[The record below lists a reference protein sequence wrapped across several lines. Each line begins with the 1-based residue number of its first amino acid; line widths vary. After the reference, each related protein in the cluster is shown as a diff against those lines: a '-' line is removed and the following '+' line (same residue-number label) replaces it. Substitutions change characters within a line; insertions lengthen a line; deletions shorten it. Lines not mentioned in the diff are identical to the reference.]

1 MAGFQGRTRL
11 STQLRAMFSAHEE
24 AARTGVPVEEIQGRR
39 AAAAAEG
46 ASRRQ
51 FLRGAAGGL
60 VVAAAGGLGVH
71 SLLQAP
77 AANAATA
84 PRVVIVGAGLAGL
97 RTAHDLYRRKGVA
110 ATVYEGNTR
119 AGGRCWSLRGFFDAG
134 HVVEHGGA
142 FINTDHTAT
151 RNLAASLGLPL
162 RVVGGGN
169 QSPYGDKY
177 WIDGALYTTKD
188 ANADW
193 KVMQPKFAAELAA
206 APYPQTYGNYTARGR
221 QLDLMTVDEWLTANV
236 PGGLGS
242 RFAKLMQ
249 SNVLS
254 EYGLDPGQQPA
265 LNLIYLLGWNS
276 PGSLAPLA
284 GDDEKYSVIGGND
297 QIVTGMINQLPSG
310 TVQYGKKLT
319 ALRSNLDGT
328 VTCTFSDGPATTDVT
343 ADKVVLALPFTTLR
357 DCDLTRAGFSALK
370 TQAIQQLDLGA
381 NAKLHVQ
388 FATRPW
394 VTQKYGGVAYT
405 NPDTLQTVWDDTV
418 GQALPQGVLCQFPAG
433 SMVTGGWTGAA
444 FDTAPAA
451 QVSTFLSRMEPI
463 FPGVT
468 AAYNGKA
475 YRDAWFLNP
484 WSKGAYSCPRVG
496 QHTTL
501 WGAQPAPEGNVH
513 FAGEHTSMEN
523 YGFLDGAIAS
533 GERVSKEIAP

>member
-1 MAGFQGRTRL
+1 MTGFQGRTRL

-60 VVAAAGGLGVH
+60 AVAAAGGLGVN

-84 PRVVIVGAGLAGL
+84 PRVVVVGAGLAGL
-97 RTAHDLYRRKGVA
+97 RAAHDLYRRKGIA

-142 FINTDHTAT
+142 FINTDHAAA
-151 RNLAASLGLPL
+151 RNLVSALGLSL
-162 RVVGGGN
+162 WTVNGGN

-221 QLDLMTVDEWLTANV
+221 QLDLMSVDEWLAANV

-254 EYGLDPGQQPA
+254 EYGLDPSQQPA
-265 LNLIYLLGWNS
+265 LNLIYLLGWNV
-276 PGSLAPLA
+276 PGSIAPLP
-284 GDDEKYSVIGGND
+284 GGDEKYSVIGGND
-297 QIVTGMINQLPSG
+297 QIITGMINQLPPG
-310 TVQYGKKLT
+310 TVQYGKKLV
-319 ALRSNLDGT
+319 AVRSNLDGT

-357 DCDLTRAGFSALK
+357 DCDLTRAGFSAMK
-370 TQAIQQLDLGA
+370 TQAVQQLDLGA

-388 FATRPW
+388 FTTRPW
-394 VTQKYGGVAYT
+394 VAQKYGGAAYT
-405 NPDTLQTVWDDTV
+405 NPDSVQTVWDDTA
-418 GQALPQGVLCQFPAG
+418 GQALPQGILCQFPGG
-433 SMVTGGWTGAA
+433 SKVTGGWTGAA

-451 QVSTFLSRMEPI
+451 QVSTFLSQMEPI

-496 QHTTL
+496 QYTTL
-501 WGAQPAPEGNVH
+501 WGAQPAPAGNVH
-513 FAGEHTSMEN
+513 FAGEHTSLDN
-523 YGFLDGAIAS
+523 FGYLDGAIAS
-533 GERVSKEIAP
+533 GERVSKEIAA

>member
-11 STQLRAMFSAHEE
+11 SAHMRAMFSAHQE

-60 VVAAAGGLGVH
+60 AVAAAGGLGVR

-84 PRVVIVGAGLAGL
+84 PRVVVVGAGLAGL
-97 RTAHDLYRRKGVA
+97 RAAHDLYRRKGIA

-142 FINTDHTAT
+142 FINTDHTAA
-151 RNLAASLGLPL
+151 RNLAASLGLTL
-162 RVVGGGN
+162 RVVNGGN
-169 QSPYGDKY
+169 TPPNGDKY
-177 WIDGALYTTKD
+177 WIDGALYSTKE
-188 ANADW
+188 ANTDW
-193 KVMQPKFAAELAA
+193 KAMQPKFAAELAA
-206 APYPQTYGNYTARGR
+206 APYPQAYDNYTARGR
-221 QLDLMTVDEWLTANV
+221 QLDLMTVDEWLAANV

-254 EYGLDPGQQPA
+254 EYGLDPSRQPA
-265 LNLIYLLGWNS
+265 LNLIYLLGWNT

-284 GDDEKYSVIGGND
+284 GDDEKYSIVGGND
-297 QIVTGMINQLPSG
+297 QLVSGMIGQLPSG
-310 TVQYGKKLT
+310 TVQYGKTLT
-319 ALRSNLDGT
+319 ALRSNADGT
-328 VTCTFSDGPATTDVT
+328 VTCTFSDGLAVSDVV

-357 DCDLTRAGFSALK
+357 DCDLSKSGFSALK
-370 TQAIQQLDLGA
+370 TKAIQQLDLGT

-388 FATRPW
+388 FTSRPW
-394 VTQKYGGVAYT
+394 VAQKYGGVAYT

-418 GQALPQGVLCQFPAG
+418 GQALPQGILCQFPAG
-433 SMVTGGWTGAA
+433 SAVTTGWTGTA

-451 QVSTFLSRMEPI
+451 QVSTFLSQMEPI
-463 FPGVT
+463 FPGVK

-475 YRDAWFLNP
+475 YRDVWYLNP

-496 QHTTL
+496 QYTTL
-501 WGAQPAPEGNVH
+501 WGAQPGAEGNVH
-513 FAGEHTSMEN
+513 FAGEHTSLDD

>member
-60 VVAAAGGLGVH
+60 VVAAAGGLGVN

-119 AGGRCWSLRGFFDAG
+119 AGGRCWSLRNFFDAG
-134 HVVEHGGA
+134 QVVEHGGA

-405 NPDTLQTVWDDTV
+405 NPDTVQTVWDDTV